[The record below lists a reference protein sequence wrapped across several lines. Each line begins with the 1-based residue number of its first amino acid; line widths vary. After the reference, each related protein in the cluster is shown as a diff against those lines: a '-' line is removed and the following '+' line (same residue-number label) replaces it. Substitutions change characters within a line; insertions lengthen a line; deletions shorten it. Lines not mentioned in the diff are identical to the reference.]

1 MTRPPSL
8 LAVFAHP
15 DDESLASGGLLAWC
29 AALGARVSL
38 LCLTHGE
45 HGHADGMPAADARP
59 LRQVEVGEGGRDE
72 SRVTVRRPSTA
83 ATAAI
88 GVGEGDRDQSP
99 GTPAADARPLRQVR
113 ADELRAAARVLGIG
127 RVRLLDHE
135 DGMLPWTPPD
145 RLDADIRGEIQR
157 ARPDVVVTF
166 DADGLYWHP
175 DHVAVHE
182 RTTAVVATL
191 PGRAPAL
198 FYAAVPPGA
207 MRAVVDHA
215 DRVGTARG
223 LPRPFARSIL
233 GVADPDAFGA
243 GAPPPTHVVHAR
255 GHAAQKLQA
264 LHCHRS
270 QFRDCALQY
279 VDPADAPRLLGTEH
293 YRRAEVGAREPTI
306 VDRLTAE
313 RAIRR

>member
-1 MTRPPSL
+1 MTPPPSL

-45 HGHADGMPAADARP
+45 HGHADTGP
-59 LRQVEVGEGGRDE
+59 
-72 SRVTVRRPSTA
+72 T
-83 ATAAI
+83 
-88 GVGEGDRDQSP
+88 
-99 GTPAADARPLRQVR
+99 AADARPLRQVR
-113 ADELRAAARVLGIG
+113 ADELQAAARALGIR
-127 RVRLLDHE
+127 RVRVLDHE
-135 DGMLPWTPPD
+135 DGMLPWTSPD
-145 RLDADIRGEIQR
+145 RLDADIRGEIR
-157 ARPDVVVTF
+157 RTRPDVVVTF

-182 RTTAVVATL
+182 RTTAVVTAL
-191 PGRAPAL
+191 PGRVPAL

-215 DRVGTARG
+215 ARVGTARG

-233 GVADPDAFGA
+233 GVANPDAFGA

-313 RAIRR
+313 RATRR